1 MKGEYFMM
9 KKHGLRRF
17 FSLLLAVI
25 MVCALLPTAALAED
39 TTGDGETQTV
49 VVDEKKPELPAP
61 EQPKNEDPPAQ
72 EDPEAFTVTYTD
84 GANGAAFDEQVYRD
98 LSAGT
103 ATPTFK
109 GTPEREG
116 YTFAGWKPAVA
127 ETVTADVTYAAQWD
141 AVKSSTRALTLPP
154 ISGLSVTPTALDT
167 GHKIDVTFT
176 VLYVGDEF
184 NIGYNYGSSEKTKFV
199 CQYSSNHSDT
209 AYNNHTIAISDIKAA
224 AGRATVNSGYKIVGW
239 TKTANANPQIW
250 QLNMS
255 GDTAC
260 NKGTTIYLVA
270 KNPNPTPVKPNA
282 PSEADVKNLLGNSAV
297 KVHCSTPSSGHADV
311 TYPLMDGSFTV
322 GDVQGSSGNYTCVV
336 TVQAA
341 QYVTAYGNG
350 HTLAGAN
357 ESPKTITLKHNGTN
371 WTVQSTIP
379 IVFNVV
385 CNTAPAQPT
394 APSDN
399 DVKALL
405 GENAVQ
411 IICTNTQIGHGSK
424 TFGLID
430 GTFTVYHNKNNCEVV
445 INYFSP
451 YVDAFNAAVNVPAG
465 THIAD
470 NSKTSQNQ
478 AKINLVWSD
487 GKWTAADAPAKH
499 HVLCSLQPAKPTA
512 PSHDD
517 LSRLIGDIT
526 VNCTNDA
533 ATHTPK
539 SKGYALIADSYT
551 PGKVEGSADTGYTF
565 TVTVNA
571 EKYVTKFDTDTNT
584 THTPRDGSKVVT
596 LKYENDAW
604 TVKEGKP
611 VSFDVACVALPTFD
625 ELKELFKQK
634 IFVECN
640 TKPAHTKTPYDL
652 IAGSYT
658 IEDFSVMTDL
668 PTCTVV
674 LHSRK
679 YVESFNG
686 TTQAVH
692 TPEDEVKRVGLVLRA
707 GGWGVAKDDELPVV
721 FQVVCVPDAPTERY
735 LEDLLNREVTVT
747 CTTNAAHAPAEY
759 GLLDGSYQGSGVQPD
774 GNGGY
779 TYTVTIAAAEYV
791 KKYNTERQ
799 KNHSLVK
806 DEPTEKPV
814 TLVWDANDH
823 EWGFADPNAVPV
835 IFNVEC
841 LYTVTYEDGANG
853 SVFKTVSFPNLKK
866 GEATPT
872 IEDPIRVGYK
882 FAGWEPTVAATV
894 TKDVT
899 YIAQWE
905 EVDTTFTVKYNDNV
919 KGKAFKEQVYEDL
932 KYNEETPDFNGK
944 PERSGYTFTGW
955 KPVVADRVTKDVVY
969 YAQWK
974 SNSGKDR
981 VPKTGDGQI
990 VMILGSVLL
999 FSFCG
1004 ATAVCLND
1012 RKRKQG

>member
-322 GDVQGSSGNYTCVV
+322 GDVQDSNGNYTCAV

-411 IICTNTQIGHGSK
+411 IICTNAQIGHGSK

-517 LSRLIGDIT
+517 LSNLIGNIT

-539 SKGYALIADSYT
+539 SKGYALVADSYT
-551 PGKVEGSADTGYTF
+551 PGNVEGSADTGYTF

-571 EKYVTKFDTDTNT
+571 EKYVTQFDTDTGAA
-584 THTPRDGSKVVT
+584 HTPRDGSKVVT
-596 LKYENDAW
+596 LEYKNDAW
-604 TVKEGKP
+604 TVKEGTP

-658 IEDFSVMTDL
+658 IEDFSTMTDL

-686 TTQAVH
+686 TTNAVH
-692 TPEDEVKRVGLVLRA
+692 TPENEVKRVTLILRD

-721 FQVVCVPDAPTERY
+721 FRVSCVPDAPTDNY
-735 LEDLLNREVTVT
+735 LKDLLHEKVKVACINGV
-747 CTTNAAHAPAEY
+747 HATGVY
-759 GLLDGSYQGSGVQPD
+759 DLLDGSYQGSGVQPD
-774 GNGGY
+774 GNGRY

-791 KKYNTERQ
+791 KKYNAFRP
-799 KNHSLVK
+799 HSLVK
-806 DEPTEKPV
+806 DEPTEKSV
-814 TLVWDANDH
+814 TLVWDANDS
-823 EWGFADPNAVPV
+823 EWGFADANAVPV

-894 TKDVT
+894 TENVT

-1004 ATAVCLND
+1004 ATAVYLND

>member
-1 MKGEYFMM
+1 MARFTGSNEAGWTLVIDLEIGNYKGSIPTNARITNKDMSKATGRVTFGVTAGKDVATHITIM
-9 KKHGLRRF
+9 GAS
-17 FSLLLAVI
+17 SL
-25 MVCALLPTAALAED
+25 PD
-39 TTGDGETQTV
+39 
-49 VVDEKKPELPAP
+49 PAP
-61 EQPKNEDPPAQ
+61 D
-72 EDPEAFTVTYTD
+72 
-84 GANGAAFDEQVYRD
+84 
-98 LSAGT
+98 
-103 ATPTFK
+103 
-109 GTPEREG
+109 
-116 YTFAGWKPAVA
+116 KP
-127 ETVTADVTYAAQWD
+127 
-141 AVKSSTRALTLPP
+141 
-154 ISGLSVTPTALDT
+154 
-167 GHKIDVTFT
+167 
-176 VLYVGDEF
+176 
-184 NIGYNYGSSEKTKFV
+184 
-199 CQYSSNHSDT
+199 SDT
-209 AYNNHTIAISDIKAA
+209 AVKDL
-224 AGRATVNSGYKIVGW
+224 
-239 TKTANANPQIW
+239 
-250 QLNMS
+250 LN
-255 GDTAC
+255 GD
-260 NKGTTIYLVA
+260 
-270 KNPNPTPVKPNA
+270 
-282 PSEADVKNLLGNSAV
+282 AV
-297 KVHCSTPSSGHADV
+297 KVHCSTPNSGHTDA
-311 TYPLMDGSFTV
+311 TYPLKDSSFTV

-357 ESPKTITLKHNGTN
+357 ESPKTITLKHDGTK
-371 WTVQSTIP
+371 WTVQTVTP

-487 GKWTAADAPAKH
+487 GKWTAADARGKH

-517 LSRLIGDIT
+517 LSNLIGEIT

-539 SKGYALIADSYT
+539 SKGYTLIADSYT

-571 EKYVTKFDTDTNT
+571 EKYVTQFDTDTNA

-611 VSFDVACVALPTFD
+611 VSFDVACVAQPTFD
-625 ELKELFKQK
+625 ELKEIFNQR
-634 IFVECN
+634 IFVECT
-640 TKPAHTKTPYDL
+640 TKPAHARTPYDL

-658 IEDFSVMTDL
+658 IEDFSTMTDL

-674 LHSRK
+674 LNSGK
-679 YVESFNG
+679 YVESYNN
-686 TTQAVH
+686 TTKAVH
-692 TPEDEVKRVGLVLRA
+692 TPENEVKRVTLLLKDGKWV
-707 GGWGVAKDDELPVV
+707 VAYDVLPVV
-721 FQVVCVPDAPTERY
+721 FQVVCVPDAPTDGY
-735 LEDLLNREVTVT
+735 LKDLLNEKVKVA
-747 CTTNAAHAPAEY
+747 CINGVHAT
-759 GLLDGSYQGSGVQPD
+759 LVCDLIDGSYQGSGVQPD

-791 KKYNTERQ
+791 KKYNASWP
-799 KNHSLVK
+799 HSLVK

-814 TLVWDANDH
+814 TLVWNADER
-823 EWGFADPNAVPV
+823 EWLFADASAVPV

-841 LYTVTYEDGANG
+841 LYTVTYEDGVNG

-872 IEDPIRVGYK
+872 IDDPIRVGYE
-882 FAGWEPTVAATV
+882 FAGWNPKVQKTV
-894 TKDVT
+894 TGDVT
-899 YIAQWE
+899 YTALWE
-905 EVDTTFTVKYNDNV
+905 EVDKTFTVKYNDNV
-919 KGKAFKEQVYEDL
+919 KGKAFKEQVYENL
-932 KYNEETPDFNGK
+932 KYNEETPDFYGTPK
-944 PERSGYTFTGW
+944 RSGYTFTGW

-974 SNSGKDR
+974 SNSGKDG

>member
-1 MKGEYFMM
+1 MQTAQ
-9 KKHGLRRF
+9 LLTSRF
-17 FSLLLAVI
+17 
-25 MVCALLPTAALAED
+25 
-39 TTGDGETQTV
+39 
-49 VVDEKKPELPAP
+49 
-61 EQPKNEDPPAQ
+61 
-72 EDPEAFTVTYTD
+72 
-84 GANGAAFDEQVYRD
+84 
-98 LSAGT
+98 T
-103 ATPTFK
+103 ATPAFK

-176 VLYVGDEF
+176 VLYVSDEF

-199 CQYSSNHSDT
+199 CQYSTPHSDT

-224 AGRATVNSGYKIVGW
+224 ANRATVNSGYKIVGW
-239 TKTANANPQIW
+239 SKESNANPKTW
-250 QLNMS
+250 PLNQS
-255 GDTAC
+255 GTTAC

-270 KNPNPTPVKPNA
+270 KNPNPTPVKPDK
-282 PSEADVKNLLGNSAV
+282 PSDPAVMDLLKGDAV
-297 KVHCSTPSSGHADV
+297 KVHCSTPNSGHADV

-350 HTLAGAN
+350 HTLASAN

-371 WTVQSTIP
+371 WAVQSTIP

-385 CNTAPAQPT
+385 CNTAPT
-394 APSDN
+394 APDN
-399 DVKALL
+399 DAVKALL

-411 IICTNTQIGHGSK
+411 IICTNAQIGHGSK

-430 GTFTVYHNKNNCEVV
+430 GTFTVHHSNNRCEVV
-445 INYFSP
+445 INDFNP
-451 YVDAFNAAVNVPAG
+451 YVSAFNAAVNVPAG

-533 ATHTPK
+533 ATHTTK
-539 SKGYALIADSYT
+539 SKGYALIDGSYT
-551 PGKVEGSADTGYTF
+551 TGNVEGTPDTGYTL

-571 EKYVTKFDTDTNT
+571 EKYVTQFDTDTNA

-611 VSFDVACVALPTFD
+611 VSFDVACVAQPTFD

-658 IEDFSVMTDL
+658 IEDFSTMTDL

-674 LHSRK
+674 LNSRK

-686 TTQAVH
+686 TTNAVH
-692 TPEDEVKRVGLVLRA
+692 TPE
-707 GGWGVAKDDELPVV
+707 
-721 FQVVCVPDAPTERY
+721 
-735 LEDLLNREVTVT
+735 N
-747 CTTNAAHAPAEY
+747 
-759 GLLDGSYQGSGVQPD
+759 
-774 GNGGY
+774 
-779 TYTVTIAAAEYV
+779 
-791 KKYNTERQ
+791 
-799 KNHSLVK
+799 
-806 DEPTEKPV
+806 
-814 TLVWDANDH
+814 
-823 EWGFADPNAVPV
+823 
-835 IFNVEC
+835 
-841 LYTVTYEDGANG
+841 
-853 SVFKTVSFPNLKK
+853 
-866 GEATPT
+866 
-872 IEDPIRVGYK
+872 
-882 FAGWEPTVAATV
+882 
-894 TKDVT
+894 
-899 YIAQWE
+899 
-905 EVDTTFTVKYNDNV
+905 
-919 KGKAFKEQVYEDL
+919 
-932 KYNEETPDFNGK
+932 
-944 PERSGYTFTGW
+944 
-955 KPVVADRVTKDVVY
+955 
-969 YAQWK
+969 
-974 SNSGKDR
+974 
-981 VPKTGDGQI
+981 
-990 VMILGSVLL
+990 
-999 FSFCG
+999 
-1004 ATAVCLND
+1004 
-1012 RKRKQG
+1012 